1 MYLKKTMMRVSL
13 ILAFISFFAIGQ
25 NAWAAAISAT
35 ASGNWNTGATWVGGV
50 VPGPDDDVT
59 IGAFTVT
66 LDVNAEIQSLTLS
79 AATSILRPADQATA
93 VTLTVG
99 GNITFGNAAAEVRV
113 ANNLGRMNL
122 TINDASTIT
131 LLSNATGT
139 VGLNVNNF
147 TIQNAAVTYAG
158 DFAMRVTGAM
168 ALTGTSSF
176 TPAIVTEGTLTFAG
190 GAAQTISVSD
200 DSYCE
205 FVNLNT
211 AVASTAVTTTSDFTV
226 REVITIAASTSLTA
240 SAGVATFNP
249 SGASVLWTN
258 GATLS
263 LYDVLINTGT
273 AAATP
278 ATNATIT
285 GDFTKIGG
293 NNFAPTAG
301 TVTFANTN
309 PGGKNLQMVGGTN
322 SFLNLAIASGATLT
336 NTSDLS
342 IGDPGLLT
350 TAASITVLGTGSF
363 IAQAGTITIISN
375 AATIVNSATGTL
387 TFNNLVNSATGI
399 ATGTA
404 SSFKI
409 TGNFTNASAGVFIA
423 TAGTIT
429 FENNIQK
436 TITNTDDDETEL
448 MFWGLTIGTNSDVT
462 SGDIF
467 NIQSNLTLLAGSEL
481 TVTGGAGVE
490 THFDV
495 AGSLTITAASDAN
508 LEFSDVIIGAT
519 AATTVNTASS
529 FTVNGTAFTLT
540 DTGADFF
547 NATGGTVTFT
557 AACVLTAGTDGDLI
571 FNNVLVDGAAVTD
584 AAGDFVQIRGNLT
597 INNSG
602 ASYTSGAASTVTFI
616 GTTNSIISGDT
627 DQDPVATFDVLVL
640 NKTGATG
647 SNLVQLSNNIE
658 IANTATSTITLTD
671 GYLNIGSTTLT
682 VGANVLPTSTPG
694 TSGINGGTGTYIV
707 STGHIATGLT
717 DNLFTVSSVPTL
729 FNLDVL
735 VAHTLGAGDLTV
747 NGDLDI
753 TAGVAFTIP
762 AAQTLT
768 LHGDFDNSGNGTVV
782 GANGATSEWVFTG
795 SGTANELEDAT
806 FGALMP
812 SLTFLRGETL
822 SGNLTLDAANILT
835 INTSVSN
842 VDIGA
847 NTLTFNNTS
856 VLNLVS
862 GSIKA
867 DAGSVVFGTHTSQ
880 TTIPANVFTNN
891 IVNNLTIAAATT
903 LGGDLTVN
911 GTLAGL
917 FQITTNNNTMTFG
930 PSAVLP
936 VYVAAT
942 HIVGNLRRTVTNTA
956 TVFPVGD
963 GSAVTFR
970 PIALQFETAGS
981 EQIIKVSSALTNP
994 TLNRGGD
1001 PTRAINAL
1009 WTVTPEGTAPSDDLA
1024 IEFGWGANQNNG
1036 LAVGATTS
1044 FPAKWNS
1051 TSWADYRSNYGTV
1064 ASANFVAASELTP
1077 TGGVFPVA
1085 SSDLSGQW
1093 AVFVA
1098 TAATDVAKDAAI
1110 STSDYKLAITNVSA
1124 NPAEG
1129 GFPFAMTVQ
1138 LQDQYGNPTVVPA
1151 DGPYTVTFS
1160 NLIGTA
1166 ASLPSGVIL
1175 VGQSSATVNGFSYA
1189 ANSTGNQ
1196 ILATVTAP
1204 AAPPRTIDPI
1214 LPATSPVINVL
1225 GGLPG
1230 EQVSA
1235 LTFAN
1240 TTSTSTS
1247 LSFTLTSGDNAVI
1260 LIKAGTAI
1268 TEADFPVDGTTY
1280 YASNNFGQGS
1290 TIGDAVV
1297 VYKGLAAG
1305 TPITVN
1311 GLVPGTYYVRGF
1323 AYVGA
1328 PGAEKYIKFSAA
1340 NNPRSLTVSGGIDD
1354 DLVFGPNNTRE
1365 TAKPIGTNTPVQG
1378 TIKTATDVDW
1388 FSFAITNSSSNL
1400 RSLLTLTGITGNYNM
1415 ELYNS
1420 DNRRIRRGTRVGNN
1434 NEAQVI
1440 NDLPPGTYT
1449 VKIFGINGAFSS
1461 TNAYTLKLTTKGEEI
1476 FSVTP

>member
-1 MYLKKTMMRVSL
+1 MMRVSL

-25 NAWAAAISAT
+25 NAFGQIVSFQT
-35 ASGNWNTGATWVGGV
+35 GDWNTTTTWVGGV
-50 VPGPDDDVT
+50 VPGPDDDVE
-59 IGAFTVT
+59 IAGHTVT
-66 LDVNAEIQSLTLS
+66 LDVDAEIQSLTLS
-79 AATSILRPADQATA
+79 NLASILLPEDQATA

-99 GNITFGNAAAEVRV
+99 GDITFGNAGAGVRA
-113 ANNLGRMNL
+113 ANNLGRLNL
-122 TINDASTIT
+122 TINDASAIT
-131 LLSNATGT
+131 LLASGNGT

-147 TIQNAAVTYAG
+147 TIQDAAATYAG

-176 TPAIVTEGTLTFAG
+176 TPALATAGTLEFAG
-190 GAAQTISVSD
+190 GAAQTLSVSD

-211 AVASTAVTTTSDFTV
+211 AIASTAVTTSSDFTV
-226 REVITIAASTSLTA
+226 REVITIAASTSFTA

-249 SGASVLWTN
+249 SGVSVLWAN
-258 GATLS
+258 SNTLS

-301 TVTFANTN
+301 TITFANTN

-322 SFLNLAIASGATLT
+322 AFLNLAIASGATLT
-336 NTSDLS
+336 NTSDFS
-342 IGDPGLLT
+342 IGDPGT
-350 TAASITVLGTGSF
+350 VATAGSITVLGTGSF
-363 IAQAGTITIISN
+363 IAQAGTVTIISN
-375 AATIVNSATGTL
+375 AATITNTATGTL
-387 TFNNLVNSATGI
+387 TFNNLINSATGI

-404 SSFKI
+404 SSFTI
-409 TGNFTNASAGVFIA
+409 TGDFTNAALGVFVA

-436 TITNTDDDETEL
+436 TITNTNDVETQL
-448 MFWGLTIGTNSDVT
+448 VFFGLTIASNSDVT
-462 SGDIF
+462 SANQFTIVSD
-467 NIQSNLTLLAGSEL
+467 LTLAAGSEL
-481 TVTGGAGVE
+481 TITAGE
-490 THFDV
+490 THFEGVV
-495 AGSLTITAASDAN
+495 AQNITVASDAN
-508 LEFSDVIIGAT
+508 LEFFDVIIGAT

-540 DTGADFF
+540 TAVTDFF

-557 AACVLTAGTDGDLI
+557 DNCVISCNTNGNLI
-571 FNNVLVDGAAVTD
+571 FNSILIDGAAVTD
-584 AAGDFVQIRGNLT
+584 AAADFVQIRGNLT
-597 INNSG
+597 LNNAG

-647 SNLVQLSNNIE
+647 SNEVQLSNNIE
-658 IANTATSTITLTD
+658 IANTATSTIILTD
-671 GYLNIGSTTLT
+671 GYLHIGSTTFT
-682 VGANVLPTSTPG
+682 VGSQVLPTSTPG
-694 TSGINGGTGTYIV
+694 TSGINGATGTYVV
-707 STGHIATGLT
+707 STGHIVGLT
-717 DNLFTVSSVPTL
+717 DDLFEVSGVPTL
-729 FNLDVL
+729 YNLDVL
-735 VAHTLGAGDLTV
+735 ITHTMGAGDLTV

-753 TAGVAFTIP
+753 TGVAAFTIP

-768 LHGDFDNSGNGTVV
+768 LHGDFDNSGAGTVV

-795 SGTANELEDAT
+795 NGTANELEDAT

-822 SGNLTLDAANILT
+822 TGNLTLDAANILT

-842 VDIGA
+842 LDIDV

-867 DAGSVVFGTHTSQ
+867 DAGSVVFGTHASQ

-891 IVNNLTIAAATT
+891 IANNLTIAAATI
-903 LGGDLTVN
+903 LGGDLTIN
-911 GTLAGL
+911 GTLTGL
-917 FQITTNNNTMTFG
+917 FQITTNNNTLTFG

-936 VYVAAT
+936 AYVDGT
-942 HIVGNLRRTVTNTA
+942 HIVGNLRLTVDNTA
-956 TVFPVGD
+956 TVFPVGA
-963 GSAVTFR
+963 GTVATFR
-970 PIALQFETAGS
+970 PLSLQFETAGS
-981 EQIIKVSSALTNP
+981 EQIVKVSSVLINP
-994 TLNRGGD
+994 TLGRGGD

-1009 WTVTPEGTAPSDDLA
+1009 WTITPEGTAPSDDLA
-1024 IEFGWGANQNNG
+1024 VDFGWGTSHDNA
-1036 LAVGATTS
+1036 LAEAFNTT

-1051 TSWADYRSNYGTV
+1051 NEWTDYRSGYATI
-1064 ASANFVAASELTP
+1064 ASGNFVAASELTP
-1077 TGGVFPVA
+1077 LVGQFPIA
-1085 SSDLSGQW
+1085 ATDLAGEW

-1098 TAATDVAKDAAI
+1098 LTDDDDDKDAAI
-1110 STSDYKLAITNVSA
+1110 STSEYKLAITNVSA

-1129 GFPFAMTVQ
+1129 GFPFSMTVQ

-1166 ASLPSGVIL
+1166 TALPAGVIL
-1175 VGQSSATVNGFSYA
+1175 VGQSSATVNGFTYA

-1235 LTFAN
+1235 LAFTN

-1247 LSFTLTSGDNAVI
+1247 LSFTLTAGSGII
-1260 LIKAGTAI
+1260 LIKAGSAI
-1268 TEADFPVDGTTY
+1268 TEDDFPVDGTTY

-1297 VYKGLAAG
+1297 VYKGAAPG
-1305 TPITVN
+1305 SPITVN

-1323 AYVGA
+1323 AYTGD

-1340 NNPRSLTVSGGIDD
+1340 NNPRSLTLSGGIDD
-1354 DLVFGPNNTRE
+1354 DIVFGSNDTRA

-1378 TIKTATDVDW
+1378 TIKSATDEDW
-1388 FSFAITNSSSNL
+1388 FSFSITNSSSNL

-1420 DNRRIRRGTRVGNN
+1420 DERRIRRGTRVGNF

-1440 NDLPPGTYT
+1440 NNLPPGTYT
-1449 VKIFGINGAFSS
+1449 VRIFGVNGAFSP
-1461 TNAYTLKLTTKGEEI
+1461 TNAYELKLTTKGEEI